1 MVVDDGIVQFMTTE
15 PGQKSN
21 ATEDPYGMTA
31 PEELLKYLERYAKK
45 RTVNF

>member
-1 MVVDDGIVQFMTTE
+1 MVVNDGMIEWMTVE

-21 ATEDPYGMTA
+21 STEDPYGMTT
-31 PEELLKYLERYAKK
+31 PEQMYKYLDRYAKK